1 MRAAKAS
8 VKNKKVNGKLGLL
21 FQYFGGGE
29 GITPAVTGEEKDIH
43 GRRLISSAIPSS
55 GVCKPRKR
63 QERRGKG

>member
-29 GITPAVTGEEKDIH
+29 GTKPAVTGYGKDIH
-43 GRRLISSAIPSS
+43 GRRLISSTIPSS
-55 GVCKPRKR
+55 RVCKPRKR
-63 QERRGKG
+63 QERRGMG